1 MSNPSLLILDYP
13 DFEVNI
19 WEWIV
24 TSQLSKTKE
33 LSQVSNCNSYKSNL

>member
-1 MSNPSLLILDYP
+1 MSDTSLLILDYL
-13 DFEVNI
+13 DFEINI

-33 LSQVSNCNSYKSNL
+33 LSQVSKL